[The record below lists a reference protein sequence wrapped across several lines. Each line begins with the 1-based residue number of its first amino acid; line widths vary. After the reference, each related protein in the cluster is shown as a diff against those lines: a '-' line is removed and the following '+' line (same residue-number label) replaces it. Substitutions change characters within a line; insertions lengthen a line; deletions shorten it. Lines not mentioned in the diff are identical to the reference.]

1 MSDMKASDQAA
12 TSTPTASPTAGD
24 AVELFPS
31 REHVASLTI
40 VSLVLAVVCGVAAVI
55 GFNTAQTAP
64 SPTALVATSTGAVGT
79 LMALGAA
86 LISVRRMLVARWPVL
101 IVDDEGFTDWLPNLG
116 VERVEWSEV
125 TGVRAASLAGRA
137 VIAVD
142 VADPS
147 AVINRQRTAVRRLA
161 AAMNLRFT
169 GTPVV
174 LKPGSIDASAERITA
189 VLTPHVEK

>member
-64 SPTALVATSTGAVGT
+64 SPTALVVTSTGAVGT